1 MRVKDMKKRRLTVI
15 FQDVK
20 FLSNDIADLDILFS
34 NGVQDR
40 NF

>member
-1 MRVKDMKKRRLTVI
+1 MKKRRLTVI
-15 FQDVK
+15 FQDAK